1 MQDVSYLAFKI
12 LSHFLVSSL
21 FLLQQSIKLGYND
34 NFSSNLRFCSVLLK
48 VCRIIV
54 CAEDA
59 LCFFFV
65 FVQREVIRRK
75 IAEKV

>member
-12 LSHFLVSSL
+12 LSHFSVSSL

-59 LCFFFV
+59 LCFFV

-75 IAEKV
+75 ISEKV